1 MIPSELK
8 PQVQMEVPYTVLPN
22 ITGYKNNMHRQ
33 IKITEY
39 FKTKSQIKKEQEK
52 IKEDEDRALRREMH
66 REDKRDRE
74 RYGRWF

>member
-1 MIPSELK
+1 MLTSYVRIMK
-8 PQVQMEVPYTVLPN
+8 P
-22 ITGYKNNMHRQ
+22 ITQSYIVRTCFATLSGHKT
-33 IKITEY
+33 KITEY

>member
-1 MIPSELK
+1 MGK
-8 PQVQMEVPYTVLPN
+8 
-22 ITGYKNNMHRQ
+22 Q

-39 FKTKSQIKKEQEK
+39 FKTKSQIKKQQEK

-74 RYGRWF
+74 RYGRWFWNSLKQFETV

>member
-1 MIPSELK
+1 MDK
-8 PQVQMEVPYTVLPN
+8 QT
-22 ITGYKNNMHRQ
+22 
-33 IKITEY
+33 KITDY

>member
-1 MIPSELK
+1 MDK
-8 PQVQMEVPYTVLPN
+8 QT
-22 ITGYKNNMHRQ
+22 
-33 IKITEY
+33 KITEY
-39 FKTKSQIKKEQEK
+39 FKTKSQ

>member
-1 MIPSELK
+1 MDK
-8 PQVQMEVPYTVLPN
+8 QT
-22 ITGYKNNMHRQ
+22 
-33 IKITEY
+33 KITEY

-66 REDKRDRE
+66 REDRRDME